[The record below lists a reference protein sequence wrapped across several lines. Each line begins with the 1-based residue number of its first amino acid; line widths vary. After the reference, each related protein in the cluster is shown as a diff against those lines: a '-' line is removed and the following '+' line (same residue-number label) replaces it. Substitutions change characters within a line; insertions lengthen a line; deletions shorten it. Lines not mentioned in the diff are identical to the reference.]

1 MGISGIGSYT
11 PVTGVLSATRPYL
24 YNTNRI
30 TGMSMNPIAPIG
42 PDVVRSPKTD
52 YSNLAGLSGMSVK
65 NENPLKPFETSDFE
79 GVLERQFALSQMNAT
94 RLFR

>member
-1 MGISGIGSYT
+1 MGISGIGT
-11 PVTGVLSATRPYL
+11 PVISALSVSKPYL

-79 GVLERQFALSQMNAT
+79 GVLEQQFALGQQNAA
-94 RLFR
+94 RLFG

>member
-1 MGISGIGSYT
+1 MVSSGIGT
-11 PVTGVLSATRPYL
+11 PVISALNVSKPYL

-79 GVLERQFALSQMNAT
+79 GVLEQQFALGQQNAA
-94 RLFR
+94 RLFG